1 MEYKII
7 GDDFQIL
14 NINIVPGEKVYAE
27 AGSMIYSSGNVEIES
42 KAKGGV
48 SGVFKRLA
56 TGESMFLTEFKTD
69 ENEGVISF
77 GKQLGKIIPIK
88 LEQGETLTAK
98 RDTYIASTE
107 GIDIGI
113 TAVKNIGA
121 GLFGGK
127 GFILQKFTATAPN
140 QTVFLEASGQ
150 VITFDLEDG
159 QVIKVDSG
167 NTVAFEPTVDYDIQ
181 KAGNIKTMFV
191 GGEGMF
197 LTTLRGPGRVWI
209 QSVCLAE
216 IVAKFTTGKK

>member
-14 NINIVPGEKVYAE
+14 NINIAPGEKIFAE
-27 AGSMIYSSGNVEIES
+27 AGSMIYSSGNVEMES

-48 SGVFKRLA
+48 GGMFKRMV
-56 TGESMFLTEFKTD
+56 TGESMLLTEFKVND
-69 ENEGVISF
+69 GEGIISF
-77 GKQLGKIIPIK
+77 GKQLGKIIPLK
-88 LEQGETLTAK
+88 LEEGETITAK
-98 RDTYIASTE
+98 RDTYVASTE

-113 TAVKNIGA
+113 TVVKGVGA

-127 GFILQKFTATAPN
+127 GFILQKLTATAPN

-150 VITFDLEDG
+150 VITLDLEDG
-159 QVIKVDSG
+159 QMIKVDSG

-181 KAGNIKTMFV
+181 KVGNIKTMFM

-197 LTTLRGPGRVWI
+197 LSVFRGPGRVWI

-216 IVAKFTTGKK
+216 IIAKFSIGKK

>member
-14 NINIVPGEKVYAE
+14 NINIVPGEKIYAE
-27 AGSMIYSSGNVEIES
+27 AGSMIYSSGNVKIES
-42 KAKGGV
+42 KAKGGL
-48 SGVFKRLA
+48 GGILKRVVA
-56 TGESMFLTEFKTD
+56 GESMLLTEFKTD
-69 ENEGVISF
+69 DSEGIVSF
-77 GKQLGKIIPIK
+77 GKQLGKIIPMK
-88 LEQGETLTAK
+88 LEQGETLIAK
-98 RDTYIASTE
+98 RDTYAASTE
-107 GIDIGI
+107 GIDIGVA
-113 TAVKNIGA
+113 TVKKIGA

-150 VITFDLEDG
+150 VITLDLEDG
-159 QVIKVDSG
+159 QMIKVDSG

-181 KAGNIKTMFV
+181 KVGNVKTMFL

-197 LTTLRGPGRVWI
+197 LTALRGPGRVWI

-216 IVAKFTTGKK
+216 IIAKFTVGK